1 MKYNKN
7 YSKQIIKNVNIR
19 LRIEEVQE
27 NKYRFISELVFTTC
41 GKKEKDKIEEHEDDV
56 NITCKE

>member
-1 MKYNKN
+1 MW
-7 YSKQIIKNVNIR
+7 IR

-56 NITCKE
+56 NITSKEWHCFYM